1 MYKVTF
7 PTLKATNRLP
17 SPPAVAMR
25 ILQLV
30 ASDDTTLDELAH
42 VISADPALTA
52 KILKYLHSP
61 LIGLGFHGT
70 TLAEAVSRIGTR
82 GAQLLAL
89 SFSLVSQKHHQSCP
103 SFNFTRFW
111 SMSLARAVAAKRLAA
126 GKRQWHP
133 EEAFI
138 AGLVFRIGQ
147 LVLATAL
154 PKDYEPVLKGAA
166 GDNVALLE
174 REQAALGTDHLE
186 VGYQLLLDWK
196 LPKTVWGAIEP
207 FLAKLHPSG
216 EAGPDDP
223 ANALLVLADELAVF
237 MVRDKH
243 QQALSLDPL
252 IARAEELAGL
262 EHEEFR
268 PLLEQ
273 ISQDWNT
280 YGDLFSITTAKLP
293 DLDAL
298 ELEAEEH
305 RDTLRLAAEL
315 EVMNLRNENQQLSH
329 LANRDRLTGLFNRG
343 AFDDALAASVS
354 AASRQQS
361 SLALLMIDLDHFKS
375 VNDDHGHPVGDE
387 VLRHITRIFH
397 ACAKP
402 PAEVFRYGGD
412 EFVVLMPAADEVK
425 VGTAVGTLRQAIS
438 RSPYHLGEKTIILT
452 VSIGVI
458 WACWPDQAMTPA
470 ALVQAADQQLYE
482 AKQAGRNTS
491 RSRHAGSQ
499 AGRK

>member
-1 MYKVTF
+1 MNKVTF
-7 PTLKATNRLP
+7 PALKATNRLP

-30 ASDDTTLDELAH
+30 ANDDTTLDELAH

-89 SFSLVSQKHHQSCP
+89 SFSLISQKHHQSCP
-103 SFNFTRFW
+103 SFDFSRFW

-126 GKRQWHP
+126 GKREWHP

-138 AGLVFRIGQ
+138 AGLIFRIGQ
-147 LVLATAL
+147 LVLATAI
-154 PKDYEPVLKGAA
+154 PKEYEPVLRGAA
-166 GDNVALLE
+166 GDNAALIE
-174 REQAALGTDHLE
+174 RERTVLGMDHLE

-196 LPKTVWGAIEP
+196 LPKSVWGAMEP
-207 FLAKLHPSG
+207 FLGRHHTASDPHD
-216 EAGPDDP
+216 EAP
-223 ANALLVLADELAVF
+223 ATALLQLADELAAF
-237 MVRDKH
+237 MVRNNH
-243 QQALSLDPL
+243 EQALSLDGL
-252 IARAEELAGL
+252 IARAEELVGL
-262 EHEEFR
+262 DHEAFR

-315 EVMNLRNENQQLSH
+315 EVMSLRNENKVLSQR
-329 LANRDRLTGLFNRG
+329 ANRDHLTGLFNRG
-343 AFDDALAASVS
+343 AFDDALATLTTS
-354 AASRQQS
+354 AGEQRA
-361 SLALLMIDLDHFKS
+361 SLALLMIDLDRFKS
-375 VNDDHGHPVGDE
+375 INDDFGHPVGDE
-387 VLRHITRIFH
+387 VLRHITGIFRN
-397 ACAKP
+397 CAKP

-412 EFVVLMPAADEVK
+412 EFAVLVPSADEIK
-425 VGTAVGTLRQAIS
+425 VESMVGALRHAIADRPLQVGS
-438 RSPYHLGEKTIILT
+438 KSISLT
-452 VSIGVI
+452 VSIGVA
-458 WACWPDQAMTPA
+458 WARWPDHGTTPV

-491 RSRHAGSQ
+491 CSTRPGART
-499 AGRK
+499 GR